1 MIELIYL
8 TNNIDEVKIVDNLSI
23 DWVFCDLEYRGK
35 NKRQKGR
42 DTIISKHSLKD
53 VQNISSNL
61 KNSKLIV
68 RTNPIGEWSS
78 KELNSLRKIPKI
90 DMLMLPYFKE
100 VSEVER
106 FLELVN
112 YHDSEPCLL
121 VETLGA
127 IRNLDEILDLYK
139 FKYIHI
145 GLNDIHIERNTAT
158 MFEPF
163 VDGLLDKIS
172 KILLQKN
179 QKFGIGGIGKIGLNL
194 KPSAESILIEHKR
207 LGSEGVILSRTFKG
221 VFDNDD
227 IVSFSKQLENS
238 INDLRIAEKRIL
250 NYSNNRIQNNRKKMI
265 DDIELLKAQK
275 ISK

>member
-8 TNNIDEVKIVDNLSI
+8 TNIIEEVKIVDNLSV
-23 DWVFCDLEYRGK
+23 DWVFCDLEYIGK
-35 NKRQKGR
+35 NIRQKGR

-53 VQNISSNL
+53 VKNISSVIQ
-61 KNSKLIV
+61 NSKLIV
-68 RTNPIGEWSS
+68 RTNPIGEWSVN
-78 KELNSLRKIPKI
+78 ELNALRKIPKI

-106 FLELVN
+106 FLDLIY

-121 VETLGA
+121 IETVGA
-127 IRNLDEILDLYK
+127 INNLDKILDLHE
-139 FKYIHI
+139 FKYVHI
-145 GLNDIHIERNTAT
+145 GLNDIHIERKTIS

-172 KILLQKN
+172 KILLKKN
-179 QKFGIGGIGKIGLNL
+179 QKFGIGGIGKIDLNL

-221 VFDNDD
+221 VFNNN
-227 IVSFSKQLENS
+227 VANFSNQLEDS
-238 INDLRIAEKRIL
+238 INNLRKAEKRIL
-250 NYSNNRIQNNRKKMI
+250 NYSNDKIQGNRKVMLN
-265 DDIELLKAQK
+265 DLELLKAQK
-275 ISK
+275 NM

>member
-8 TNNIDEVKIVDNLSI
+8 TNIIDEVKIVDNLSV
-23 DWVFCDLEYRGK
+23 DWVFCDLEYIGK
-35 NKRQKGR
+35 NIRQKGR

-53 VQNISSNL
+53 VKNISSVIH
-61 KNSKLIV
+61 NSKLIV
-68 RTNPIGEWSS
+68 RTNPIGEWSAN
-78 KELNSLRKIPKI
+78 ELNALRKIPKI

-106 FLELVN
+106 FLELIY

-121 VETLGA
+121 IETMGA
-127 IRNLDEILDLYK
+127 INNLDKILDLHK
-139 FKYIHI
+139 FKYVHI
-145 GLNDIHIERNTAT
+145 GLNDIHIERKTIS

-172 KILLQKN
+172 KILLKKN
-179 QKFGIGGIGKIGLNL
+179 QKFGIGGIGKIDLNL

-221 VFDNDD
+221 VFNNN
-227 IVSFSKQLENS
+227 VANFSNQLEDS
-238 INDLRIAEKRIL
+238 INNLRKAEKRIL
-250 NYSNNRIQNNRKKMI
+250 NYSNDKIQGNRKVMLN
-265 DDIELLKAQK
+265 DLELLKAQK
-275 ISK
+275 NM

>member
-8 TNNIDEVKIVDNLSI
+8 TNIIDEVKIVDDLSI
-23 DWVFCDLEYRGK
+23 DWVFCDLEYIGK
-35 NKRQKGR
+35 NIRQKGR

-53 VQNISSNL
+53 VKNISSVI

-68 RTNPIGEWSS
+68 RTNPIGEWSAND
-78 KELNSLRKIPKI
+78 LNALRKIPKI

-100 VSEVER
+100 VNEVER
-106 FLELVN
+106 FLELIY

-121 VETLGA
+121 IETIDA
-127 IRNLDEILDLYK
+127 INNLDKILDLYE
-139 FKYIHI
+139 FKYVHI
-145 GLNDIHIERNTAT
+145 GLNDIHIERKTNS

-172 KILLQKN
+172 KILLNKK
-179 QKFGIGGIGKIGLNL
+179 QKFGIGGIGKIDLNL

-221 VFDNDD
+221 VFNND
-227 IVSFSKQLENS
+227 VASFSKQLENS
-238 INDLRIAEKRIL
+238 INDLRKAEKRIL
-250 NYSNNRIQNNRKKMI
+250 NYSNYKIQGNRKVMLN
-265 DDIELLKAQK
+265 DLELLKAQK
-275 ISK
+275 NM